1 MILASGAIRAEINI
15 GNIVIRPYDD
25 NQLNPNSYD
34 LRLGSKILVPKNY
47 QRNVKVK
54 TEYMEYIIPDEGFV
68 LEEGVLYLSETL
80 EYTETHGYLV
90 PFIEGKSSVGRNGIA
105 VHVTAG
111 FGDIGFCGNW
121 TLEIFTIGGSVRIY
135 KGMRIC
141 QITWERVEGPISKV
155 YEGKYQNAHGVI
167 GSKQY
172 EEFRNE

>member
-1 MILASGAIRAEINI
+1 MILAVGLFAEINI
-15 GNIVIRPYDD
+15 GNIVITYDD

-34 LRLGSKILVPKNY
+34 LRLGSKILVPRN
-47 QRNVKVK
+47 QRDVKANRIHGI
-54 TEYMEYIIPDEGFV
+54 YYPDEGFV

-121 TLEIFTIGGSVRIY
+121 TLEIYTIGGSVRIY
-135 KGMRIC
+135 KGMKIC